1 LKYQD
6 NRAGLQTLPLNTMEC
21 AKDWFQGRDRSEAQT
36 TDDKSPVAM
45 EAEAPPRGK
54 RKAWGLANKPQM
66 GVSLF
71 SAKGAKSRSLAYI
84 HLVDMEHDGERVT
97 LWFGH
102 MTVKIV
108 GKGLEPLVE
117 GLRRQVVYYIQG
129 FHVSDVEARGEA
141 RWVESIKIEPP
152 AEEGVL
158 GKWAG

>member
-1 LKYQD
+1 MKSFSG
-6 NRAGLQTLPLNTMEC
+6 NG
-21 AKDWFQGRDRSEAQT
+21 KDPI
-36 TDDKSPVAM
+36 TDDNPEEKV
-45 EAEAPPRGK
+45 PPRGK

-71 SAKGAKSRSLAYI
+71 AVKGAKSRSPAYI
-84 HLVDMEHDGERVT
+84 HLVDMEHDGERLT

-117 GLRRQVVYYIQG
+117 GLRRQVVYYIQA

-141 RWVESIKIEPP
+141 HWVESIKISKAAEP
-152 AEEGVL
+152 EEL
-158 GKWAG
+158 GSWAG